1 MAFQIRTKVYIRN
14 NGVEQYMF
22 PYNLRIADV
31 PYGADTSCTGSWYD
45 IATWASS
52 KNFTLFVNDDFQ
64 PIGDSGT
71 INEGKPYKPSNQVL
85 GIDNSEL
92 FTIDGF
98 YTGAYDA
105 LIFEWSKGNN
115 IYRIEVTRHGGTW
128 SDTEHTDMLT
138 IDYKRN
144 GTTFISIALG
154 VGVQQRYY
162 RDSSTI
168 VRIFNNDQGI
178 PWKYTLKYNGENVE
192 GIYNF
197 YSYGVYEHY
206 RNSAVSTMWND
217 RISTLMGSMNPYL
230 NISVEDFDS
239 WLDDYEPED
248 IDDEDPYP
256 DPDDPDDDDSD
267 EPDPDP
273 LPGIS
278 AVGTGFATIFTP
290 TLSQLRNL
298 STRFWNATII
308 DFFQNL
314 VENIENMFLSL
325 AMVPFTV
332 PAGRTVS
339 VNFLG
344 LFDTGISLTLAA
356 QQFIEFNMG
365 SINLGNNS
373 KIWKSNSALDY
384 SPFSKLS
391 IYLPFIGHR
400 ELDVDDCRGKTMNLK
415 YRIDIL
421 SGECVALIS
430 LDGATIY
437 QFSGNCLTQI
447 PLTHENMRGLVSDAI
462 MVATTFATGATSMGA
477 AIAEE
482 GAAVAGGLTGA
493 ELTSEGW
500 SLANKIVRNTTS
512 LASTTANAVL
522 GGKPSYTKSGSIS
535 GACGFLAVRQPY
547 LYLTT
552 PVSAIP
558 NYYRKYSGYPCNRT
572 ITLGQLSGFTV
583 VESIR
588 LNNLVATA
596 PEVAE
601 IYDLLKE
608 GVII

>member
-1 MAFQIRTKVYIRN
+1 MPYKIKTDCYKNGIFFGSPSLYAPNFDAPYINFSYNDLTWSSIVSTCGDNAFSLFKIPFHSPSLWRSEAPLSVNGVRKNVHTFEHVAVDASNDVYDFYVKANDNHVRIIRMTINNTGAADQDDVYKFNNYIRFTYIID
-14 NGVEQYMF
+14 GVTKLSDVGGNEIKFLNTFNISQNYRRSAEWYCTL
-22 PYNLRIADV
+22 PWKGKIAGVDKFLSASGEANYETSGTTIDV
-31 PYGADTSCTGSWYD
+31 TTQHISLTGS
-45 IATWASS
+45 TESASNLT
-52 KNFTLFVNDDFQ
+52 KFNEWL
-64 PIGDSGT
+64 SGWV
-71 INEGKPYKPSNQVL
+71 P
-85 GIDNSEL
+85 
-92 FTIDGF
+92 
-98 YTGAYDA
+98 
-105 LIFEWSKGNN
+105 
-115 IYRIEVTRHGGTW
+115 
-128 SDTEHTDMLT
+128 
-138 IDYKRN
+138 
-144 GTTFISIALG
+144 
-154 VGVQQRYY
+154 
-162 RDSSTI
+162 
-168 VRIFNNDQGI
+168 
-178 PWKYTLKYNGENVE
+178 
-192 GIYNF
+192 
-197 YSYGVYEHY
+197 
-206 RNSAVSTMWND
+206 
-217 RISTLMGSMNPYL
+217 
-230 NISVEDFDS
+230 
-239 WLDDYEPED
+239 DDYDPD
-248 IDDEDPYP
+248 DPYP
-256 DPDDPDDDDSD
+256 DPDDDDDDD
-267 EPDPDP
+267 TDDPDPDP

-290 TLSQLRNL
+290 SLSQLRNL

-365 SINLGNNS
+365 SIDLGNNS

-391 IYLPFIGHR
+391 IYLPFIGSR
-400 ELDVDDCRGKTMNLK
+400 ELDIDDCRGKVISLK

-430 LDGATIY
+430 VAGATIY

-447 PLTHENMRGLVSDAI
+447 PITHENMRGLVSDAI
-462 MVATTFATGATSMGA
+462 MVATTFATGATSTGA

-482 GAAVAGGLTGA
+482 GAAVAGAQTAG
-493 ELTSEGW
+493 ELASEGW
-500 SLANKIVRNTTS
+500 KLGNKITRNAS
-512 LASTTANAVL
+512 ALASTTANAVL

-552 PVSAIP
+552 PISAIP
-558 NYYRKYSGYPCNRT
+558 NFYRKYSGYPCNRT
-572 ITLGQLSGFTV
+572 IKLGQLSGFTV

-596 PEVAE
+596 PEVSE

>member
-1 MAFQIRTKVYIRN
+1 MSIVLHADMYYINNDDSLSYQGPRYLHFSSFDTDDLTVNNSDVDSWAGVVNIMHCSPKCTMFFNRWFMSSPTALSNFGYQYYDPGYEIPTVLANGYKGIQYKILNDSYPQDQRERVIRITATYEDTHSGDIGSIRTVLAYQFKLN
-14 NGVEQYMF
+14 
-22 PYNLRIADV
+22 
-31 PYGADTSCTGSWYD
+31 
-45 IATWASS
+45 
-52 KNFTLFVNDDFQ
+52 
-64 PIGDSGT
+64 GT
-71 INEGKPYKPSNQVL
+71 IK
-85 GIDNSEL
+85 
-92 FTIDGF
+92 
-98 YTGAYDA
+98 
-105 LIFEWSKGNN
+105 
-115 IYRIEVTRHGGTW
+115 
-128 SDTEHTDMLT
+128 
-138 IDYKRN
+138 
-144 GTTFISIALG
+144 
-154 VGVQQRYY
+154 
-162 RDSSTI
+162 
-168 VRIFNNDQGI
+168 
-178 PWKYTLKYNGENVE
+178 
-192 GIYNF
+192 
-197 YSYGVYEHY
+197 YEHSAMTYATQARTIPSSATNVY
-206 RNSAVSTMWND
+206 REANGWSLPWLGKYRGNEIVGRFYYNTNYEFNQLTQTTGEAHLYCQIYADESTSVVNKFKEW
-217 RISTLMGSMNPYL
+217 L
-230 NISVEDFDS
+230 NGLDIED
-239 WLDDYEPED
+239 E
-248 IDDEDPYP
+248 DDEDPYP
-256 DPDDPDDDDSD
+256 DPDDPDDDDTD
-267 EPDPDP
+267 NPDPDP

-278 AVGTGFATIFTP
+278 AVGTGFATLFTP
-290 TLSQLRNL
+290 SLAQLRNL

-365 SINLGNNS
+365 SIDLGNNS

-391 IYLPFIGHR
+391 IYLPFIGAR
-400 ELDVDDCRGKTMNLK
+400 ELDIDDCRGKVINLK

-421 SGECVALIS
+421 SGECVALINVGGS
-430 LDGATIY
+430 TIY

-447 PLTHENMRGLVSDAI
+447 PITHENMRGLVSDAI
-462 MVATTFATGATSMGA
+462 MVATTFATGATSTGA

-482 GAAVAGGLTGA
+482 SAAVAGAESTA
-493 ELTSEGW
+493 ELASEGW
-500 SLANKIVRNTTS
+500 KLGNKITRNVS
-512 LASTTANAVL
+512 ALASTTANAVL

-552 PVSAIP
+552 PISAIP
-558 NYYRKYSGYPCNRT
+558 NYYRRYSGYPCNRT
-572 ITLGQLSGFTV
+572 VRLSQLSGFTV